1 MKSCF
6 CGCEEMLD
14 KLLEVH
20 ASIGK
25 FALYQLYRS
34 KDTQRWAPNSERTGT
49 FRSARGLGDV
59 MIFCGLHPSKSD
71 CQIMLSNN
79 YYLPLYTCHSGT
91 VNTMNQLLLEQLS
104 PHFSMYNI
112 CET

>member
-1 MKSCF
+1 M
-6 CGCEEMLD
+6 D

-20 ASIGK
+20 ASISK
-25 FALYQLYRS
+25 LVLCQLYRGE
-34 KDTQRWAPNSERTGT
+34 DTQRWAPNSERTGT
-49 FRSARGLGDV
+49 FRSARGLDDV
-59 MIFCGLHPSKSD
+59 TIFCGLQASKSD
-71 CQIMLSNN
+71 YQMMININ
-79 YYLPLYTCHSGT
+79 YYLLLYTCHSGT